1 MFVNQY
7 VGFFFRDDP
16 TLALWITNIL
26 SIWISNKIQEER
38 VIEVNSQVQTPAKLK
53 CHNSLENVKDSLPS
67 SVERKRR
74 QREGWERGREEK
86 GVPRESE
93 GEQAVL
99 AGPWLRAR
107 PQLFMR
113 QCTCQEPTDKHNSK
127 AERKSN
133 SASVGNAHNAPGGT
147 HLGPF
152 LCCFQ
157 INREQGYLSTAWFS
171 SRAKSCWNHLCLC
184 VWGFFC
190 PPSSLYL
197 LAPFSAEIFRTGGF
211 HLFKVHYL
219 TVSFTLAIMPFESFK
234 STVSLCWSPTC
245 LH

>member
-1 MFVNQY
+1 MK
-7 VGFFFRDDP
+7 
-16 TLALWITNIL
+16 LK
-26 SIWISNKIQEER
+26 SNKSFLG
-38 VIEVNSQVQTPAKLK
+38 NSQSLIPLKLK
-53 CHNSLENVKDSLPS
+53 CHNILKTVKDSLPS

-74 QREGWERGREEK
+74 QREGWEKGREEK

-133 SASVGNAHNAPGGT
+133 SASVSSAHNAPGGT

-152 LCCFQ
+152 RCCFQ

-171 SRAKSCWNHLCLC
+171 SRVKSCWNHLCLC
-184 VWGFFC
+184 VF
-190 PPSSLYL
+190 PPHPPFIYL
-197 LAPFSAEIFRTGGF
+197 LFFLQSSSHRWIPSFQGSLPHRFIHFSYHVLRV
-211 HLFKVHYL
+211 L
-219 TVSFTLAIMPFESFK
+219 
-234 STVSLCWSPTC
+234 
-245 LH
+245 

>member
-1 MFVNQY
+1 MK
-7 VGFFFRDDP
+7 
-16 TLALWITNIL
+16 T
-26 SIWISNKIQEER
+26 
-38 VIEVNSQVQTPAKLK
+38 
-53 CHNSLENVKDSLPS
+53 VKDSLPS
-67 SVERKRR
+67 LVKRKRR
-74 QREGWERGREEK
+74 QRQGWERGREEK

-133 SASVGNAHNAPGGT
+133 SASMGNAHNAPGGT

-171 SRAKSCWNHLCLC
+171 SRAKSCWNHLCLSGVLPPLPLFTC
-184 VWGFFC
+184 SFFC
-190 PPSSLYL
+190 RDPCAS
-197 LAPFSAEIFRTGGF
+197 GF
-211 HLFKVHYL
+211 HLFKAHYL
-219 TVSFTLAIMPFESFK
+219 SFIHFSYHAFRILLHRCLYLLVPNMSALSTVVVCLLNCWRLTDGSRLLFSSCLSLSTTVSPCSFFFCLRVSPK
-234 STVSLCWSPTC
+234 SAPSP
-245 LH
+245 HPDFF

>member
-1 MFVNQY
+1 MNLVHAQCQI
-7 VGFFFRDDP
+7 P
-16 TLALWITNIL
+16 LKQKWHNIL
-26 SIWISNKIQEER
+26 K
-38 VIEVNSQVQTPAKLK
+38 T
-53 CHNSLENVKDSLPS
+53 VKDSLLS
-67 SVERKRR
+67 SVKRKRR
-74 QREGWERGREEK
+74 QREGWGRGREEK

-133 SASVGNAHNAPGGT
+133 SASMGNAHNAPGGT

-171 SRAKSCWNHLCLC
+171 SRAKSCWNHLCLS
-184 VWGFFC
+184 WGFPP
-190 PPSSLYL
+190 PPSFIYL
-197 LAPFSAEIFRTGGF
+197 LLFLQRSSHQWIPSFQGSLPHCFIHFSFQAFRD
-211 HLFKVHYL
+211 L
-219 TVSFTLAIMPFESFK
+219 
-234 STVSLCWSPTC
+234 
-245 LH
+245 